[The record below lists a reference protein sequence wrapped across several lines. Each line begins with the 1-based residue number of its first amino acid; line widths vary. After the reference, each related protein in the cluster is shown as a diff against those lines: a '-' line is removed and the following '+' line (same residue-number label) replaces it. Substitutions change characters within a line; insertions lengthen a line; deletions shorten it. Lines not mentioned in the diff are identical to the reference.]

1 MKQST
6 LMDIFIFIV
15 ILLLAF
21 LAVDTDSIICW
32 LFAMIAAVLAVGID
46 IHKRKE

>member
-6 LMDIFIFIV
+6 LRDIFIFIV
-15 ILLLAF
+15 ILLAF

-32 LFAMIAAVLAVGID
+32 LFAMIAAVVSVGID
-46 IHKRKE
+46 MHKRKE

>member
-6 LMDIFIFIV
+6 LRDIFIFIV
-15 ILLLAF
+15 ILLSF
-21 LAVDTDSIICW
+21 LAVDTDSVICW

-46 IHKRKE
+46 IQKRKE

>member
-6 LMDIFIFIV
+6 LRDIFIFIV
-15 ILLLAF
+15 ILLAF
-21 LAVDTDSIICW
+21 LAVDTDSVICW
-32 LFAMIAAVLAVGID
+32 LFAMIAEVLAVGID